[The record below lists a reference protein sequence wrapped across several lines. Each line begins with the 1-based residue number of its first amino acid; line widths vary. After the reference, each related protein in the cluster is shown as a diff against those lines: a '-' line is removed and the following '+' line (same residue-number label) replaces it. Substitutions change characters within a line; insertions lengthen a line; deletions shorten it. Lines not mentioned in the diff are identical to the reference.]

1 MLAAQ
6 GAMDTTSTP
15 TSQKSSYTCTMW
27 WFIIIC
33 NLDQYC
39 KNLENNSMVFMTF
52 LKSVST
58 EVLSGQVLSALE
70 CGCCQTLLQ
79 LLQMELVQHT

>member
-1 MLAAQ
+1 
-6 GAMDTTSTP
+6 
-15 TSQKSSYTCTMW
+15 
-27 WFIIIC
+27 
-33 NLDQYC
+33 
-39 KNLENNSMVFMTF
+39 MVFMAF

-58 EVLSGQVLSALE
+58 EVLFGQVLSALE